1 MHRIKKGTIL
11 FDKLLLYAL
20 SLVLNFMMFLYDFT
34 RLDSSFVVSGSQ
46 DTTLKI
52 WNVPSEFIEEVQYF
66 YSVMIRKATA
76 LFTCFWNLWLAAFLF
91 YTEVILSEVLGS
103 FLVDINT

>member
-20 SLVLNFMMFLYDFT
+20 CLVLNFMMFLYHFT

-52 WNVPSEFIEEVQYF
+52 WNVPAELEEVQCF

-76 LFTCFWNLWLAAFLF
+76 LFTCF
-91 YTEVILSEVLGS
+91 
-103 FLVDINT
+103 

>member
-1 MHRIKKGTIL
+1 MHRIQKGTIL

-34 RLDSSFVVSGSQ
+34 RLDGSFVVSGSQ

-52 WNVPSEFIEEVQYF
+52 WNVPSELEEVQYF

-76 LFTCFWNLWLAAFLF
+76 LFTCFWNLLLAAFLF
-91 YTEVILSEVLGS
+91 YTGIMYIYKI
-103 FLVDINT
+103 FATW